1 MDLFHTIALH
11 ISLHDETKQCSPLF
25 SYHIF
30 FQVFSQKKYSIKEKY
45 LFVKKT
51 LENIFLTEAMKDEF
65 LEVFQ
70 KIQQKFLSIQRFVY
84 RIKYKRA
91 QIVVENDL
99 SLNPISEKDKNVM
112 VIYQNNNKYLFVIRD
127 MIQLIEKYITHS
139 QYFFSSPLSCKN
151 PYNNVVFYK
160 STLYNIY
167 FFMRFK
173 TLYFSEILHQFF
185 LCNFHLVEFQNKNT
199 HLLRNYA
206 IHDFIK
212 NESLTCIGTYILEMI
227 QDHNDDNPVK
237 LDIHPE
243 YPLKNLVEVMK
254 PYLTLYLIYK
264 YSFIPL
270 DKILAK
276 KWLDTKLIKF
286 QIGNPKFGRK
296 MITFEYSCKGI
307 QKKIIGK
314 SHYFIHKH
322 ISFYDDTKD
331 DFLVSHS
338 IIKEE

>member
-1 MDLFHTIALH
+1 MDLFHTVALQV
-11 ISLHDETKQCSPLF
+11 SLDETKKYSSLF

-30 FQVFSQKKYSIKEKY
+30 FQFFSQNKYTIKEKY

-70 KIQQKFLSIQRFVY
+70 KIQQKFLTIQRFVY
-84 RIKYKRA
+84 QINYKRA

-99 SLNPISEKDKNVM
+99 SLNAISEKDKNVI

-139 QYFFSSPLSCKN
+139 HYFFSCPLTCKN

-173 TLYFSEILHQFF
+173 TLFFSEILHQFF

-212 NESLTCIGTYILEMI
+212 NESLTSIGTYILEMI
-227 QDHNDDNPVK
+227 QDHNDDNSIK
-237 LDIHPE
+237 IDIHPE
-243 YPLKNLVEVMK
+243 YPLKKLTEVMK
-254 PYLTLYLIYK
+254 PYLTLYLMYK
-264 YSFIPL
+264 YSFITL
-270 DKILAK
+270 DKVMAK
-276 KWLDTKLIKF
+276 KSLDNKLIKF
-286 QIGNPKFGRK
+286 QLGNPKFGRK
-296 MITFEYSCKGI
+296 MIVFEYNGKGI
-307 QKKIIGK
+307 RKKVIGK
-314 SHYFIHKH
+314 SHYFIDKH
-322 ISFYDDTKD
+322 VSFYEDTKD

-338 IIKEE
+338 ISKEE